1 MSVINGDALT
11 ELHRLDAQ
19 SVDAIVT
26 DPPYASGGFT
36 EAARRQAAGQG
47 LRSEVLR
54 SEGWFVGD
62 QMGTSGLMWLLR
74 SMAFE
79 AARVLVPGGVM
90 CVFCDWRQVSN
101 IAPAMESAGLRL
113 SNIVV
118 WNKGV
123 IGMGTGFRSQH
134 EMCLVL
140 TNGRGVYHSLQT
152 PVGNVITVPRMNHND
167 REHWTQKP
175 VELMRRIV
183 RTAAPE
189 GGLVVDPFGGSG
201 STAVAC
207 VLEGRRF
214 LLVERDPSICELARD
229 RIAEAQTGSR
239 NRGEQIGLFGAG
251 CDA

>member
-11 ELHRLDAQ
+11 ELHRLEAQ

-36 EAARRQAAGQG
+36 EAARRCAAGQG

-62 QMGTSGLMWLLR
+62 QMGTSGLMYLLR

-123 IGMGTGFRSQH
+123 AGLGTGFRSQH

-140 TNGRGVYHSLQT
+140 TNGSGVYHSLEF
-152 PVGNVITVPRMNHND
+152 GNVITVPRMNHND

-189 GGLVVDPFGGSG
+189 DGLVVDPFGGSG

-251 CDA
+251 GNA

>member
-1 MSVINGDALT
+1 VSVIHGDALT
-11 ELHRLDAQ
+11 ELQRLEPQ
-19 SVDAIVT
+19 TVDAIVT

-36 EAARRQAAGQG
+36 ESARRQAIGQG
-47 LRSEVLR
+47 LLSHNLR
-54 SEGWFVGD
+54 EHGWFVGD

-79 AARVLVPGGVM
+79 ATRVLVPGGVM
-90 CVFCDWRQVSN
+90 CVFCDWRQVAN

-113 SNIVV
+113 SNLVV

-123 IGMGTGFRSQH
+123 AGLGTGFRAQH

-140 TNGRGVYHSLQT
+140 TNGSGVYHS
-152 PVGNVITVPRMNHND
+152 VEFGNVLTVPRMNHND

-207 VLEGRRF
+207 VLEARRF
-214 LLVERDPSICELARD
+214 LLVERDPAICELARD

-239 NRGEQIGLFGAG
+239 DRGEQIGLFGGA
-251 CDA
+251 A